1 MCLQHSSENVTAAA
15 ATREMK
21 TKQDQKGIIHV
32 TVFKSADNIVLHN
45 GIDLCLGSDQPG
57 WYFVRCMETC
67 SEMSEGRAWR
77 KASL

>member
-15 ATREMK
+15 AKREMK
-21 TKQDQKGIIHV
+21 TSRIRRGIIHV

-57 WYFVRCMETC
+57 GTSFDVWKPAQRCQ
-67 SEMSEGRAWR
+67 
-77 KASL
+77 KAGHGER